1 MEPQTKERPTRGR
14 PSRRPEIIA
23 ATERLV
29 RSRGLASVT
38 TRAIAEE
45 AGCSEA
51 ALYVHFEGRLHLL
64 LAVLEESLPDMLIP
78 LRTLEQAVGR
88 STPRENLLSAVQAVY
103 AFHERVIPMICGL
116 FADPELLAAYRK
128 SLTDRNKGPAA
139 AISRLRS
146 YVHAEQELG
155 RIDKRV
161 DAELVGT
168 TLMASSFFQAF
179 TGQFFGAPEPFD
191 RFARRLVEALL
202 DKER

>member
-14 PSRRPEIIA
+14 RSRRPEIIA

-45 AGCSEA
+45 AKCSEA

-78 LRTLEQAVGR
+78 LRTLEQSVGR

-128 SLTDRNKGPAA
+128 SLTDRNKGPSA
-139 AISRLRS
+139 AISRLQS

-191 RFARRLVEALL
+191 RFARRIVEALI
-202 DKER
+202 DKEI